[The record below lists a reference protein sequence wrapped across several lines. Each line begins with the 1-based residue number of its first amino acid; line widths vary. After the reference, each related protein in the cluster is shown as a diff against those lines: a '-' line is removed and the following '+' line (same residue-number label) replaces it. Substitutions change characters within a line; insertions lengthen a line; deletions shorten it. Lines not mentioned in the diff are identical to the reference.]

1 MHASLLLNAE
11 QGVMTWHACWKNKTL
26 RLSKDAFSIA

>member
-1 MHASLLLNAE
+1 MHALLLLHAE
-11 QGVMTWHACWKNKTL
+11 QGVMTWHACWKIETL